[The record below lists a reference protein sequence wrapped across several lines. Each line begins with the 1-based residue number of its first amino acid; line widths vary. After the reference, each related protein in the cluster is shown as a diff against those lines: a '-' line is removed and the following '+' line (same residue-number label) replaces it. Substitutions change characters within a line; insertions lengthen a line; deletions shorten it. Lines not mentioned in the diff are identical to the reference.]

1 MVPNKV
7 KSPSLF
13 LHMCPPLSYLK
24 LLIVLDETVYML
36 EDLCKHLQDVIDN
49 KDKLI
54 RQLREAHDDHM
65 TVDADLHRYVNIA
78 TF

>member
-1 MVPNKV
+1 
-7 KSPSLF
+7 
-13 LHMCPPLSYLK
+13 
-24 LLIVLDETVYML
+24 ML

-54 RQLREAHDDHM
+54 RQLREAYDDHM